1 MLGWKSA
8 ESTPKIVSSKDR
20 SKNCLKNEWIL
31 WKLQFNLGNKYKTK
45 FILQVGENI
54 VQRAQDELVKA
65 GICVIQNVKLTNL
78 ERIARLFGA
87 QILPNLASLVSIP
100 TLGLCEKFHN
110 VFYEQQ
116 QKNLV
121 YLEGIN

>member
-1 MLGWKSA
+1 MRLQKQF
-8 ESTPKIVSSKDR
+8 V
-20 SKNCLKNEWIL
+20 
-31 WKLQFNLGNKYKTK
+31 WKLCKLIMIQKLIF
-45 FILQVGENI
+45 QVGENI
-54 VQRAQDELVKA
+54 VRRAQDELVKA

-121 YLEGIN
+121 YLEGTITNHCEFLEY

>member
-1 MLGWKSA
+1 MQKS
-8 ESTPKIVSSKDR
+8 I
-20 SKNCLKNEWIL
+20 
-31 WKLQFNLGNKYKTK
+31 F
-45 FILQVGENI
+45 QVGENI
-54 VQRAQDELVKA
+54 VRRAQDELVKA

-121 YLEGIN
+121 YLEGTITNCTYLSTFRAVVRFWNPGVLAVMGWA

>member
-1 MLGWKSA
+1 M
-8 ESTPKIVSSKDR
+8 
-20 SKNCLKNEWIL
+20 
-31 WKLQFNLGNKYKTK
+31 
-45 FILQVGENI
+45 
-54 VQRAQDELVKA
+54 
-65 GICVIQNVKLTNL
+65 IQNVKLTNL

-121 YLEGIN
+121 YLEGTITNCTYLSKGGFFSESVINFFQISKSQKKNIPKNY

>member
-1 MLGWKSA
+1 L
-8 ESTPKIVSSKDR
+8 I
-20 SKNCLKNEWIL
+20 
-31 WKLQFNLGNKYKTK
+31 F
-45 FILQVGENI
+45 QVGENI
-54 VQRAQDELVKA
+54 VRRAQDELVRA

-121 YLEGIN
+121 YLEGIINCTYLGAVRKLRKHIFAYF

>member
-1 MLGWKSA
+1 M
-8 ESTPKIVSSKDR
+8 VR
-20 SKNCLKNEWIL
+20 SKSFGLIQ
-31 WKLQFNLGNKYKTK
+31 KLIF
-45 FILQVGENI
+45 QVGENI
-54 VQRAQDELVKA
+54 VRRAQDELVKA

-121 YLEGIN
+121 YLEGITNCTYLFTLALWWTMY

>member
-1 MLGWKSA
+1 M
-8 ESTPKIVSSKDR
+8 
-20 SKNCLKNEWIL
+20 
-31 WKLQFNLGNKYKTK
+31 
-45 FILQVGENI
+45 
-54 VQRAQDELVKA
+54 
-65 GICVIQNVKLTNL
+65 IQNVKLTNL

-121 YLEGIN
+121 YLEGITNCTYLSTLGAVHKQRRQLGGGEGSKIGQNCR

>member
-1 MLGWKSA
+1 M
-8 ESTPKIVSSKDR
+8 
-20 SKNCLKNEWIL
+20 
-31 WKLQFNLGNKYKTK
+31 
-45 FILQVGENI
+45 
-54 VQRAQDELVKA
+54 
-65 GICVIQNVKLTNL
+65 IQNVKLTNL

-121 YLEGIN
+121 YLEGTIKFLFSKKATKKFSGLLGKHEL

>member
-1 MLGWKSA
+1 M
-8 ESTPKIVSSKDR
+8 
-20 SKNCLKNEWIL
+20 
-31 WKLQFNLGNKYKTK
+31 
-45 FILQVGENI
+45 
-54 VQRAQDELVKA
+54 
-65 GICVIQNVKLTNL
+65 IQNVKLTNL

-121 YLEGIN
+121 YLEGTYIYLTNSTYLTTLAL